1 MKTELSTC
9 GSGFADDAL
18 PFADLATLLKPAFE
32 LVDGHVMLKG
42 GVSRSSGSL
51 AFPQRDVSMDGG
63 LRDLEPVLFGPRAR
77 LYSFA
82 TVHVSSTRPTP
93 YTIGYIDF
101 DNGVRVLANIE
112 TEPGHDLVCDE
123 TVELRADGA
132 RWFVVPV
139 NTNTNS
145 QGAV

>member
-1 MKTELSTC
+1 MKTEQATS

-32 LVDGHVMLKG
+32 IQDGVVLLKG
-42 GVSRSSGSL
+42 SASRSSGSL

-63 LRDLEPVLFGPRAR
+63 LRDLEPLLFGPRAR

-93 YTIGYIDF
+93 YTIGYVDF
-101 DNGVRVLANIE
+101 ENGIRVLANIE
-112 TEPGHDLVCDE
+112 TEPGHALICDE
-123 TVELRADGA
+123 TVELRADGE

-139 NTNTNS
+139 NANNK
-145 QGAV
+145 GAV